1 MDWPGSAKAAP
12 RSGRDD
18 TLRIVY
24 EDDELLVADKP
35 PGLLTVPLPRRHD
48 EPSLADLI
56 ELHFRSRGK
65 RRPHVVHRIDRDTS
79 GLVVFAKI
87 RRHRTHCRNSS
98 HGVSPSGCMSPSSM
112 AIPRRKAVRGAIG

>member
-1 MDWPGSAKAAP
+1 MDRPGSAKAAP
-12 RSGRDD
+12 RSDRDD
-18 TLRIVY
+18 TLQIVY

-79 GLVVFAKI
+79 GLVLFA
-87 RRHRTHCRNSS
+87 RNRAQAC
-98 HGVSPSGCMSPSSM
+98 GARAAC
-112 AIPRRKAVRGAIG
+112 ALFAVRATFADERLREPQR